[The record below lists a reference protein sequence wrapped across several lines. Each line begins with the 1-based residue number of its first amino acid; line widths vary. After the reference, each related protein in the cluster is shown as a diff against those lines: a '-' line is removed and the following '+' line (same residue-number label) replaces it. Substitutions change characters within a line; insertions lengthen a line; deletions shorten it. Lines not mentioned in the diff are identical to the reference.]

1 MSRLHY
7 TTHLTNNQQLLLCNT
22 HKLAFTNV
30 LQLKIFLAKGTEMNV
45 ILLNK
50 DEIGRNLVPFGE
62 VRVAQRVRVWR
73 RAARDENGKIT
84 TFGDFTEISP

>member
-1 MSRLHY
+1 M
-7 TTHLTNNQQLLLCNT
+7 LLCNT

-50 DEIGRNLVPFGE
+50 DEIERNLVPFGE
-62 VRVAQRVRVWR
+62 VRVAHWR
-73 RAARDENGKIT
+73 
-84 TFGDFTEISP
+84 